1 LLATKLKILRVK
13 LGFPDVRRIPLSYE
27 PGGDRAII
35 SMTLEYL

>member
-1 LLATKLKILRVK
+1 MKLKIFRVK
-13 LGFPDVRRIPLSYE
+13 LGFPGGRSHPLSFE